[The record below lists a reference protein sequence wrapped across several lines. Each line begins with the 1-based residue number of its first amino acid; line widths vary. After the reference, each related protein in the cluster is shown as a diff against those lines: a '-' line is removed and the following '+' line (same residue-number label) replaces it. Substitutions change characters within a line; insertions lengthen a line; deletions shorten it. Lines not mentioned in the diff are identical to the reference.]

1 MNINEI
7 KEKIDGNINKSS
19 TPADFNSTN
28 KAISDIFSTFP
39 ISNNEEL
46 EIITN
51 AIKEKEDSHD
61 KLVSYNKYFY
71 NNI

>member
-1 MNINEI
+1 MEILINLQHQLI
-7 KEKIDGNINKSS
+7 L
-19 TPADFNSTN
+19 

-39 ISNNEEL
+39 ITNNDEL

-61 KLVSYNKYFY
+61 KLVTVYIF
-71 NNI
+71 I